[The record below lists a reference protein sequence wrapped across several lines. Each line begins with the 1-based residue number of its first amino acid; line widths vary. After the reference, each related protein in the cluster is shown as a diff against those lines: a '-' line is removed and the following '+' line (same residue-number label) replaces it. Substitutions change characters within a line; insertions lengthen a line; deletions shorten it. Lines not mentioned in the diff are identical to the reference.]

1 MNWILPLLLIA
12 GGLLAAAS
20 LIVAK
25 KPDARALIDKIAPFQ
40 ATMGIVML
48 IAGVYYLFVG
58 MGITALKGMLSV
70 WAIGGISW
78 LSCFVCCILLGIMF
92 GMPMVAK
99 LSAGG
104 AAKGEQLA
112 KKLAPFQTLIG
123 VIAIVTGVLILL
135 EWPQLGILKPSFGG
149 M

>member
-12 GGLLAAAS
+12 GGMLAAAS

-40 ATMGIVML
+40 ATMGIIML
-48 IAGVYYLFVG
+48 VAGVYYLFVG
-58 MGITALKGMLSV
+58 MGISALKFMLSF
-70 WAIGGISW
+70 WALGGISW
-78 LSCFVCCILLGIMF
+78 LACFICCILLGLMF

-99 LSAGG
+99 MSAAG
-104 AAKGEQLA
+104 AAKGEQMA

-123 VIAIVTGVLILL
+123 IVAIVTGVLLLL
-135 EWPQLGILKPSFGG
+135 EFPQLGILKPGG